1 MLATAGTDG
10 TVRLWNV
17 DSGTEQRFRVHILP
31 EENDAVVTPDGQQV
45 LHASEWAWRCL
56 GWIVRFFPQENRT
69 ECSKTRARHHGRRAQ
84 WGETRVH
91 HRVHREHRDVPPSSP
106 FVPFVVKPGRW
117 HPPPSPAPACRSQRP
132 PTRGSARRPLTRRG
146 LWMPARNHQVTRLRE
161 VSFGFRAAQGLI
173 PSRISFSFL
182 LDR

>member
-1 MLATAGTDG
+1 MLATSGIDG
-10 TVRLWNV
+10 TIRIREV

-56 GWIVRFFPQENRT
+56 GWVVRFFPQENRT
-69 ECSKTRARHHGRRAQ
+69 DCSRTRARHHGRRAQ

-117 HPPPSPAPACRSQRP
+117 HPPPSPTPACRSQRSP
-132 PTRGSARRPLTRRG
+132 ICGSGHRPRTCRRLLTRA
-146 LWMPARNHQVTRLRE
+146 PNNQVTRLRE
-161 VSFGFRAAQGLI
+161 VSLGFRAAQGLI